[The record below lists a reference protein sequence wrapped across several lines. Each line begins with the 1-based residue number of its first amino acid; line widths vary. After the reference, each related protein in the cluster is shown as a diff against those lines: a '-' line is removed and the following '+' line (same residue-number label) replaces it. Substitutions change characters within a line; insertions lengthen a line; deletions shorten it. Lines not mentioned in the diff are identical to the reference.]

1 MKYLNTETNQY
12 PITEADIR
20 AANPNTSFP
29 TPFAAPEV
37 YAPVF
42 AAPPPSY
49 DTITHTIQ
57 ELAPVLT
64 DKGHYEQAWEVVALP
79 EEVAADNIA
88 ARAEAD
94 VKLVENKIEAL
105 WQAADKYTRSYI
117 SGVAIGILTIGVLQ
131 EKPKAQAV
139 SAWSSSVWAEYY
151 ARKALVTPTGV
162 DNLDFS
168 SFGPIPYS
176 VPELQAEVGL

>member
-49 DTITHTIQ
+49 NAITHTVQ

-64 DKGHYEQAWEVVALP
+64 DKGHYEQAWEVVLLP
-79 EEVAADNIA
+79 DEVVATNVTAK
-88 ARAEAD
+88 AEAD
-94 VKLVENKIEAL
+94 AKLVAAKIETL
-105 WQAADKYTRSYI
+105 WQAADKYTGSYI

-131 EKPKAQAV
+131 QKPKALAV
-139 SAWSSSVWAEYY
+139 RAWSSAVWAEYY
-151 ARKALVTPTGV
+151 ARKSQVTATST
-162 DNLDFS
+162 DNYDFT
-168 SFGPIPYS
+168 SFGPIPHS
-176 VPELQAEVGL
+176 IPELQMEIGI